1 MSTEKPDTQQ
11 VLMDDGEEPEI
22 DRGPFEAW
30 AAKAIKNPKR
40 AYKALFYTATGFFL
54 VTTLFPFYWLFMVA
68 LTPRDNL
75 QDVGLVPT
83 GFDPSLLAEG
93 DLAMGTNPG
102 VIVDVFTLIPFH
114 RYMFNS
120 FVIATVTTIVVIVV
134 ASLAGYVFGR
144 LQFPGKKPLMLL
156 VLIVSFFPPA
166 AFFIPLNELFN
177 TNVDILRPILADGS
191 LYNTPYAMVIPFSA
205 IFMPLAIFILTTFYS
220 QIPDGLED
228 AARIEGTT
236 RLGALFRVIMPLS
249 APGVATAGVLTFI
262 AVYNEFFFSSI
273 MSLQNEATKWSPIV
287 GGILSYQTQYTT
299 QYNLMAAASIVGVLP
314 VVILVVVAQE
324 RIVSRLTSGA
334 LKE

>member
-1 MSTEKPDTQQ
+1 MSTEQPTET
-11 VLMDDGEEPEI
+11 VLTDDEEPEI

-30 AAKAIKNPKR
+30 AAKAIKNPER
-40 AYKALFYTATGFFL
+40 AYKALFYTTTGFFL

-83 GFDPSLLAEG
+83 GFDPSLLAQG
-93 DLAMGTNPG
+93 DLTMGTNPG

-120 FVIATVTTIVVIVV
+120 FVIATVTTIIVIIV

-205 IFMPLAIFILTTFYS
+205 IFMPLSIFILTTFYS

-262 AVYNEFFFSSI
+262 AVYNEFFFSFL
-273 MSLQNEATKWSPIV
+273 MTGAQAQDWAPIV
-287 GGILSYQTQYTT
+287 DGIISYQSQFQVRYD
-299 QYNLMAAASIVGVLP
+299 LMAAASIVAVVP
-314 VVILVVVAQE
+314 VAILVVVAQE
-324 RIVSRLTSGA
+324 KIVSGLTSGA